1 MKIIQQKVNLD
12 STVHIPG
19 SKSLTHRALIVAGL
33 ADGKSA
39 LKSFLSCEDT
49 LYTANM
55 LQKLGINIAFKDDVA
70 EVHGNSGVFK
80 LFADKQEIDLG
91 NSGTSYRL
99 LLSIA
104 ALARGKYIFTGSY
117 RMKER
122 PVAYLV
128 NALRSLGVDAG
139 YLEKEGY
146 PPVLINASGIKGGRV
161 KVPGDISSQYISS
174 LLLSGPYAGSDLT
187 IEIDGELVSKPYI
200 DLTLDVMDAFGVSIE
215 HVDYQVF
222 HVPAGQLYRARE
234 FVIDG
239 DASSASYFWGAA
251 AITGGRVN
259 TDNIHPFKTRQGD
272 IGLLNILEAM
282 GCSIVR
288 GDSSVTVTGDQ
299 IRGVNVDMGAMPDMV
314 PTLAI
319 IALFAEG
326 KTTIT
331 NVSHLRH
338 KESDRIA
345 DTANELRRIGGRVE
359 EMEDGLVIYG
369 GEKQL
374 HGAEIDPHDD
384 HRLAM
389 SFAMAGLNI
398 PGIIIKNEGCVKK
411 SFPEFW
417 GLWEAL

>member
-1 MKIIQQKVNLD
+1 MKKIKPKNILN
-12 STVHIPG
+12 STVAIPG
-19 SKSLTHRALIVAGL
+19 SKSLTHRALIAAGL
-33 ADGKSA
+33 ADGKSI

-55 LQKLGINIAFKDDVA
+55 LQRLGINIAFKDDIA
-70 EVHGNSGVFK
+70 EVNGNSGIFK

-104 ALARGKYIFTGSY
+104 ALARGKYVFTGSE

-128 NALRSLGVDAG
+128 NALRSLGVDAA

-161 KVPGDISSQYISS
+161 KVQGDISSQYISS
-174 LLLSGPYAGSDLT
+174 LLLSGPYAKSDLI

-251 AITGGRVN
+251 AITGGGVK
-259 TDNIHPFKTRQGD
+259 TENIYPLKTRQGD
-272 IGLLNILEAM
+272 IGLLNILAAM
-282 GCSIVR
+282 GCCIVR
-288 GDSSVTVTGDQ
+288 DDSSVTVTGAP
-299 IRGVNVDMGAMPDMV
+299 IKGVNVDMGTMPDMV
-314 PTLAI
+314 PTLAV

-326 KTTIT
+326 KTEIT
-331 NVSHLRH
+331 NVAHLRH

-389 SFAMAGLNI
+389 SFAMAGLKI
-398 PGIIIKNEGCVKK
+398 PDIIIKNEDCVKK
-411 SFPEFW
+411 SFPTFW
-417 GLWEAL
+417 SLWKTL

>member
-1 MKIIQQKVNLD
+1 MKIIRQKNIIN

-19 SKSLTHRALIVAGL
+19 SKSLTHRALIAAGL
-33 ADGKSA
+33 ADGNST

-49 LYTANM
+49 LYTAST
-55 LQKLGINIAFKDDVA
+55 LQRLGINITFKDDIA
-70 EVHGNSGVFK
+70 EVQGNSGIFK

-104 ALARGKYIFTGSY
+104 ALARGKYVFTGSE

-174 LLLSGPYAGSDLT
+174 LLFSGPYAGSDLT

-200 DLTLDVMDAFGVSIE
+200 DLTLDVMNAFGVSAE
-215 HVDYQVF
+215 HEDYQVF

-251 AITGGRVN
+251 AITGGRVK
-259 TDNIHPFKTRQGD
+259 TENIHPFKTRQGD
-272 IGLLNILEAM
+272 IGLLNIFEKM
-282 GCSIVR
+282 GCCIMR
-288 GDSSVTVTGDQ
+288 DDNSVTVTGAP
-299 IRGVNVDMGAMPDMV
+299 IKGVNVDMGAMPDMV
-314 PTLAI
+314 PTLAVV
-319 IALFAEG
+319 ALFAAG
-326 KTTIT
+326 KTIIT
-331 NVSHLRH
+331 NVGHLRH

-345 DTANELRRIGGRVE
+345 DTAKELRRMGGRVE
-359 EMEDGLVIYG
+359 EKEDGLVIYG
-369 GEKQL
+369 GEKL
-374 HGAEIDPHDD
+374 HGAEIDPHND

-389 SFAMAGLNI
+389 SFAMAGLKI
-398 PGIIIKNEGCVKK
+398 PGVTIKNENCVAK

-417 GLWEAL
+417 GLWETL